1 MWYQGILDRGL
12 VPDGIIRHAI
22 RRRCAERLRRERDHF
37 DRAAFVAEL
46 KTLPVALHTD
56 LANEQHYEVPPE
68 FFARVLGPRRK
79 YSCAYYPDGVT
90 DLAAA
95 EEAMLAL
102 TGERADVQDGQRIL
116 DLGCGWG
123 SFSLWAAE
131 RYPAARITAVSNSR
145 DQGDFIRAE
154 AGHRDLGNLEVLTA
168 DVNEFAPEETYD
180 RVVSIEMFEHLKNYA
195 EILERIAGWLTP
207 DGRLFV
213 HIFCHRDLA
222 YHYVSEGP
230 DDWMARHFFT
240 GGTMPSFDL
249 LEAFDDHLQV
259 MEKWRVPGGHYRDTC
274 EDWLR
279 TMDAREAEVRPV
291 LAQAYGS
298 DQVTRWWVR
307 WRVFFMACAELFA
320 YADGEEWFVGHYL
333 FAPRN
338 PEGGHAE

>member
-1 MWYQGILDRGL
+1 
-12 VPDGIIRHAI
+12 V
-22 RRRCAERLRRERDHF
+22 
-37 DRAAFVAEL
+37 
-46 KTLPVALHTD
+46 
-56 LANEQHYEVPPE
+56 
-68 FFARVLGPRRK
+68 
-79 YSCAYYPDGVT
+79 S

-102 TGERADVQDGQRIL
+102 TCERADVRDGQRIL

-131 RYPAARITAVSNSR
+131 KYPAARVTAVSNSR

-154 AGHRDLGNLEVLTA
+154 AEKRGFGNLEVLTA
-168 DVNEFAPEETYD
+168 DVNDFAPDGTFD
-180 RVVSIEMFEHLKNYA
+180 RVVSIEMFEHLKNYG
-195 EILERIAGWLTP
+195 EILRRISGWLAP

-222 YHYVSEGP
+222 YHYESEGP

-249 LEAFDDHLQV
+249 LEAFDDHLV
-259 MEKWRVPGGHYRDTC
+259 VEEKWRVGGFHYRDTC

-279 TMDAREAEVRPV
+279 LMDSRAGEVRPI
-291 LAQAYGS
+291 LARAYGR

-320 YADGEEWFVGHYL
+320 YEGGEQWFVGHYR
-333 FAPRN
+333 FAPR
-338 PEGGHAE
+338 PGEGGHAA

>member
-12 VPDGIIRHAI
+12 VPDAIIRWAI
-22 RRRCAERLRRERDHF
+22 RRRCAERLRIERGRF

-46 KTLPVALHTD
+46 RNSPIALHTD
-56 LANEQHYEVPPE
+56 LANEQHYEVPPA
-68 FFARVLGPRRK
+68 FFDLVLGPRHK
-79 YSCAYYPDGVT
+79 YSCAYYPEGVA

-102 TGERADVQDGQRIL
+102 TAERAGIRDGQRIL

-131 RYPAARITAVSNSR
+131 KFPGALITAVSNSR
-145 DQGDFIRAE
+145 DQGASIRAE
-154 AGHRDLGNLEVLTA
+154 AERRGLDNLKVHTA
-168 DVNEFAPEETYD
+168 DVNDFVPDGTYD

-195 EILERIAGWLTP
+195 AILKRIAGWLGP

-222 YHYVSEGP
+222 YHYESEGP

-240 GGTMPSFDL
+240 GGTMPSLDL
-249 LEAFDDHLQV
+249 FEAFDDNLKV
-259 MEKWRVPGGHYRDTC
+259 VERWEVPGGHYRDTC
-274 EDWLR
+274 EAWLEN
-279 TMDAREAEVRPV
+279 MDAQKMAVLPI
-291 LAQAYGS
+291 LAQAYGP
-298 DQVTRWWVR
+298 DQVRRWWVR

-320 YADGEEWFVGHYL
+320 YRGGTEWFVGHYL
-333 FAPRN
+333 FSLRDAGEN
-338 PEGGHAE
+338 HVG